1 MCANEHL
8 GAVLPPPPS
17 EFAKQNSDS
26 DDSDDSDD
34 DSDDDDDP
42 KCCRLARRSVCFW
55 CARRSR
61 CDEEGG
67 IRRTKNKPLQKN
79 IRI

>member
-1 MCANEHL
+1 MCGANEHL

-26 DDSDDSDD
+26 DDSDDSN

-42 KCCRLARRSVCFW
+42 KCRLARRSVSVFG
-55 CARRSR
+55 ARG
-61 CDEEGG
+61 DLEM
-67 IRRTKNKPLQKN
+67 
-79 IRI
+79 

>member
-17 EFAKQNSDS
+17 EFAKQNSD
-26 DDSDDSDD
+26 DSDDSGVSTN

-42 KCCRLARRSVCFW
+42 KCRLARRSVSVFG
-55 CARRSR
+55 ARG
-61 CDEEGG
+61 DLEM
-67 IRRTKNKPLQKN
+67 
-79 IRI
+79 